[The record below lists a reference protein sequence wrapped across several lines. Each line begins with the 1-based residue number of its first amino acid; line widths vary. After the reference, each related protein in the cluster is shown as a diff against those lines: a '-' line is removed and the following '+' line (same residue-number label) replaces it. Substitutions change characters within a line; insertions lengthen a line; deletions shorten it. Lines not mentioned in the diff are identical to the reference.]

1 MGGGSTS
8 RGFIWVFILK
18 KLPVSFAYPVMS
30 LSFVLMLPVS
40 RYFFNETVTPYKAV
54 GSLLIVAGVICTA
67 LGSLRIKQEGRDW

>member
-1 MGGGSTS
+1 
-8 RGFIWVFILK
+8 
-18 KLPVSFAYPVMS
+18 MS